1 MINEIKTTISKKE
14 IMAYFFLY
22 IFVIEKQ
29 GDPLNVF
36 RLEPLPGNGKDRQHQ
51 TSNQA
56 SGDTKN
62 NIPALFFLECK
73 SSQAE
78 YHFGV

>member
-1 MINEIKTTISKKE
+1 
-14 IMAYFFLY
+14 MAYFFLY

-56 SGDTKN
+56 SGDTHK
-62 NIPALFFLECK
+62 K
-73 SSQAE
+73 
-78 YHFGV
+78 